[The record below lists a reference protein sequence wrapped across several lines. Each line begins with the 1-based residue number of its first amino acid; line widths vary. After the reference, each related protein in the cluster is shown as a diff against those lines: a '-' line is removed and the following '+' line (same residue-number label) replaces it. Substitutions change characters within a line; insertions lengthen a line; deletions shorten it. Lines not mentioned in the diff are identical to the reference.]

1 MEEVFFKRHTIVL
14 LILIIGL
21 SFVIVKIG
29 FVGLTGEAQRVSSSI
44 LLEPY
49 FPKEGPLTVDPDSD
63 VIASIRYIT
72 NTDKIA
78 SFSLFVNGEEQQ
90 SPSVR
95 LYKNAL
101 GKGRYILDT
110 RIPFTQKDLSIR
122 AVLIT
127 SSGMVREYSMQ
138 GTVDSSDSNKITFRK
153 IRDRSF
159 ASL

>member
-101 GKGRYILDT
+101 GKGRY
-110 RIPFTQKDLSIR
+110 
-122 AVLIT
+122 
-127 SSGMVREYSMQ
+127 
-138 GTVDSSDSNKITFRK
+138 
-153 IRDRSF
+153 
-159 ASL
+159 